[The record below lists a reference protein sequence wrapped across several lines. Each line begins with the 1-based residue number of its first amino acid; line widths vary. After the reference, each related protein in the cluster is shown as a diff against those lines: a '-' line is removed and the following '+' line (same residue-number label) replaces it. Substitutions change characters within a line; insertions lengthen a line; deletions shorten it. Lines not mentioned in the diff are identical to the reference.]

1 MESLWLPKTK
11 ILFRDNKPLVRA
23 TAGFQLCAAVFVCS
37 QLRLQPCSTDCS
49 ILHQVTELQNLQNLQ
64 IWFTGAQ
71 HSRHLV
77 RANTWARRGRLSSAI
92 YFQSNDK
99 ESCGFY
105 GMIFEYRV
113 MPSYHVAVIS
123 EMIIKIWAVDREF
136 IDPNSRLGSDPT
148 SLTHPYSLRI
158 QQIRANQTVCYIS
171 RSHSE
176 ITRDTCDTRDNVSPV
191 KLRHDRR

>member
-1 MESLWLPKTK
+1 M
-11 ILFRDNKPLVRA
+11 RN
-23 TAGFQLCAAVFVCS
+23 TA
-37 QLRLQPCSTDCS
+37 D
-49 ILHQVTELQNLQNLQ
+49 
-64 IWFTGAQ
+64 
-71 HSRHLV
+71 
-77 RANTWARRGRLSSAI
+77 TWCVPIHGPGERGRLSSAI

-113 MPSYHVAVIS
+113 MASYHVAVIS

-148 SLTHPYSLRI
+148 SGLTHPYSLRI

-171 RSHSE
+171 RSHSQ

-191 KLRHDRR
+191 KLRHALAHTDNENQTKFVLRLLVFKSFYQSSVLLILMMDPSSVASVIIILIVRVSLAANSPGES

>member
-1 MESLWLPKTK
+1 MCCSDRV
-11 ILFRDNKPLVRA
+11 ISAGRA
-23 TAGFQLCAAVFVCS
+23 
-37 QLRLQPCSTDCS
+37 DCS
-49 ILHQVTELQNLQNLQ
+49 ILHQVTELQNLQ
-64 IWFTGAQ
+64 IWFTDAQ

-77 RANTWARRGRLSSAI
+77 RANTWARRAREAELSAI

-113 MPSYHVAVIS
+113 MASYHVAVIS

-148 SLTHPYSLRI
+148 SGLTHPYSLRI

-176 ITRDTCDTRDNVSPV
+176 ITRDTCDTHDNVSPV
-191 KLRHDRR
+191 KLRHAHR